1 MFSFSRRIFLTYT
14 LIILTYIALS
24 LSALMIGEMKLS
36 FSELFT
42 ALFTNENETLSLIV
56 FESRLPRILMAIL
69 IGMLLASSGSVT
81 QTVFANPIADPYIIG
96 IASAATFG
104 AVLAYMLKVPD
115 YYFGMFGFVCCCVF
129 SLAIFKISRRASI
142 ATLLIIGIAVSSFL
156 GAITSLCIYIIGED
170 SFRIVTWLMGYLG
183 LASWHKVLILS
194 VPLILCLFYFYFHK
208 NELNII
214 LSGDEEARNLGVDAE
229 KLKINLLVV
238 SSFAVAFAVAFSGLI
253 GFVGL
258 VIPHIIRL
266 MLKNYNN
273 ALVLPLCT
281 LLGGVFLLFC
291 DTLARTI
298 IAPVELPIGILT
310 AFFGA
315 PVFLFLALRVRRFL

>member
-1 MFSFSRRIFLTYT
+1 MFSNRIALTYF
-14 LIILTYIALS
+14 LIIITYIVLFFVT
-24 LSALMIGEMKLS
+24 LMIGEMNLS
-36 FSELFT
+36 LIEVFK
-42 ALFTNENETLSLIV
+42 ALFTNEDETLSLIV
-56 FESRLPRILMAIL
+56 FELRLPRILMAIL

-115 YYFGMFGFVCCCVF
+115 YYFGVFGFVCCCVF
-129 SLAIFKISRRASI
+129 SLMIFKISRRASI

-194 VPLILCLFYFYFHK
+194 VPLVLCVLYFYFHK

-214 LSGDEEARNLGVDAE
+214 FSGDEEARNLGVDAE

-315 PVFLFLALRVRRFL
+315 PVFLYLALKVRRFL

>member
-1 MFSFSRRIFLTYT
+1 MFSNRIALTYF
-14 LIILTYIALS
+14 LIIITYIVLFFVT
-24 LSALMIGEMKLS
+24 LMIGEMNLS
-36 FSELFT
+36 LIEVFK
-42 ALFTNENETLSLIV
+42 ALFTNEDETLSLIV
-56 FESRLPRILMAIL
+56 FELRLPRILMAIL

-115 YYFGMFGFVCCCVF
+115 YYFGVFGFVCCCVF
-129 SLAIFKISRRASI
+129 SLMIFKISRRASI

-194 VPLILCLFYFYFHK
+194 VPLVLCVLYFYFHK

-238 SSFAVAFAVAFSGLI
+238 SSFAVAFAVAVSGLI

-315 PVFLFLALRVRRFL
+315 PVFLYLALKVRRFL

>member
-1 MFSFSRRIFLTYT
+1 MFSNRIALTYF
-14 LIILTYIALS
+14 LIIITYIVLFFVT
-24 LSALMIGEMKLS
+24 LMIGEMNLS
-36 FSELFT
+36 LIEVFK
-42 ALFTNENETLSLIV
+42 ALFTNEDETLSLIV
-56 FESRLPRILMAIL
+56 FELRLPRILMAIL

-115 YYFGMFGFVCCCVF
+115 YYFGVFGFVCCCVF
-129 SLAIFKISRRASI
+129 SLMIFKISRRASI

-194 VPLILCLFYFYFHK
+194 VPLVLCVLYFYFHK

-298 IAPVELPIGILT
+298 IAPVELPICILT

-315 PVFLFLALRVRRFL
+315 PVFLYLALKVRRFL

>member
-1 MFSFSRRIFLTYT
+1 MLLNRIFLTYALILFAYIT
-14 LIILTYIALS
+14 LFFIS
-24 LSALMIGEMKLS
+24 LMIGEVNLN
-36 FSELFT
+36 LIDIFT
-42 ALFTNENETLSLIV
+42 ALFTNEDETLSLIV
-56 FESRLPRILMAIL
+56 NESRLPRIIMAIL

-104 AVLAYMLKVPD
+104 AVVAYMFKIPD
-115 YYFGMFGFVCCCVF
+115 YYFGIFGFVCCCVF
-129 SLAIFKISRRASI
+129 SLGIFKISKRASI

-156 GAITSLCIYIIGED
+156 GAITSLCIYFIGED

-183 LASWHKVLILS
+183 LASWDKVLIISL
-194 VPLILCLFYFYFHK
+194 PLIFCLLYFYFHK

-229 KLKINLLVV
+229 KLKINLLIV

-266 MLKNYNN
+266 MLRNYNN
-273 ALVLPLCT
+273 AIVLPLCT
-281 LLGGVFLLFC
+281 LLGGLFLLLC

-315 PVFLFLALRVRRFL
+315 PVFLYLALKVRRFL

>member
-1 MFSFSRRIFLTYT
+1 
-14 LIILTYIALS
+14 
-24 LSALMIGEMKLS
+24 MIGEMNLS
-36 FSELFT
+36 LIEVFK
-42 ALFTNENETLSLIV
+42 ALFTNEDETLSLIV
-56 FESRLPRILMAIL
+56 FELRLPRILMAIL

-115 YYFGMFGFVCCCVF
+115 YYFGVFGFVCCCVF
-129 SLAIFKISRRASI
+129 SLMIFKISRRASI

-194 VPLILCLFYFYFHK
+194 VPLVLCVLYFYFHK

-315 PVFLFLALRVRRFL
+315 PVFLYLALKVRRFL

>member
-1 MFSFSRRIFLTYT
+1 MFSNRIALTYF
-14 LIILTYIALS
+14 LIIITYIVLFFVT
-24 LSALMIGEMKLS
+24 LMIGEMNLS
-36 FSELFT
+36 LIEVFK
-42 ALFTNENETLSLIV
+42 ALFTNEDETLSLIV
-56 FESRLPRILMAIL
+56 FELRLPRILMAIL

-115 YYFGMFGFVCCCVF
+115 YYFGVFGFVCCCVF
-129 SLAIFKISRRASI
+129 SLMIFKISRRASI

-194 VPLILCLFYFYFHK
+194 VPLVLCVLYFYFHK

-315 PVFLFLALRVRRFL
+315 PVFLYLALKVRRFL